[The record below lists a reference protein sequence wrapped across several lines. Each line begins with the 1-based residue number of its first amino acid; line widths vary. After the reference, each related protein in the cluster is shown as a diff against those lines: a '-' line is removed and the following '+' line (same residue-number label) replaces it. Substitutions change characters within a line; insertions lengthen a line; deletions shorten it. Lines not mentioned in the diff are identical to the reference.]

1 MPKPITN
8 NFSQQVYN
16 LCSQIPVGYV
26 STYKHIAQF
35 LNTSPRAVGQVL
47 KNNPYLSE
55 LVPCHRVIASNYF
68 IVFMNSELAE
78 KIIDYL
84 KKLEKNEVSPPLS
97 NKKKNLLLVSK
108 REYDELDKEQQD
120 YQELVQAVSPE
131 EQTLLREEIN
141 SLAEQKNQLITKIK
155 EQIIAEEGVKQNIVM
170 EIRPVKGNE
179 VYNWLKN
186 EAGVHRVQRVPQTES
201 RGRIHTSTASVVV
214 LPEVQDIA
222 LDIRPQDL
230 RIDTYRS
237 SGAGG
242 QHVNTTDSAV
252 RITHISTGIVATS
265 QDGRSQHDNKEKA
278 LFILKSRL
286 LEKLQ
291 SDQQKKTGNL
301 RSTMIGTA
309 ERSEKIRTYNYP
321 QNRVTDHRLG
331 VSWNKLNFII
341 EGDLAELNLSSVRIW
356 YKYHQPSPNSPRRRK
371 GSQRLSLPEKTPQ
384 EKKEKEES
392 LNSEEISEPIRPQ
405 KILGRVIT
413 NPTDKNEQGE
423 GGSETLMGVCITSS
437 HEEGDQSR
445 PQKGTS
451 MIKGGYS
458 ITTLDGKEISREDKS
473 TICDSTYQS
482 LIETMAHELAH
493 AVISTLILDG
503 KLVGLDDGG
512 HGPLHDDFIVRIEN
526 MIKNSPHY
534 EEL

>member
-1 MPKPITN
+1 
-8 NFSQQVYN
+8 
-16 LCSQIPVGYV
+16 
-26 STYKHIAQF
+26 
-35 LNTSPRAVGQVL
+35 
-47 KNNPYLSE
+47 
-55 LVPCHRVIASNYF
+55 
-68 IVFMNSELAE
+68 MNSELAE

-170 EIRPVKGNE
+170 EIRPGTGGTEAGLFARDLYRMYYKFAEMKGNE